1 MKRTKLNFLLFGRTS
16 RDITGKVQPKGGNA
30 MQTQYWVLTGVGIAV
45 LLAILSY
52 LVLKYIYHKPTGS
65 IGLYLFMIF
74 MFWTWIFTIYE
85 TPRKRK
91 EKLKKAGI
99 KEGQVIVDLGCGP
112 GRFTSL
118 AAKIVGPKGKV
129 CALDIH
135 PLHTAIVAAIKGIGG
150 HKNINIMHADCC
162 ATGLPDKV
170 IDIIFINDAFHEFD
184 KVGCLKEAVR
194 ILKADGI
201 LAIDEHEMKEAK
213 FLGIIEDANL
223 FTLVE
228 KEKRLYRFKPLISE

>member
-1 MKRTKLNFLLFGRTS
+1 
-16 RDITGKVQPKGGNA
+16 

-45 LLAILSY
+45 LLAILPY

-65 IGLYLFMIF
+65 IWLYLFMIF

-129 CALDIH
+129 HALDIH
-135 PLHTAIVAAIKGIGG
+135 PLHTAIVAAIKGIGS
-150 HKNINIMHADCC
+150 HKNINILHADCC
-162 ATGLPDKV
+162 ATGLPDKA
-170 IDIIFINDAFHEFD
+170 IDLIFINDAFHEFD
-184 KVGCLKEAVR
+184 KVGCLKEAAR

-201 LAIDEHEMKEAK
+201 LAIGEHEMKEAK
-213 FLGIIEDANL
+213 FLGIVEEVDL

-228 KEKRLYRFKPLISE
+228 KEKRLYKFRPLINK